1 MGYCKPNQMEK
12 WIDQWGNDLIGGYRK
27 STELN
32 IAPCNLML
40 CWGMGGSGIGGRI
53 IADITNHQGKK
64 PVIASGGYRLPCWVN
79 RNVLFVSV
87 SYSGNTEETI
97 NAFEQAIKTGA
108 KVVVLTSGGQL
119 KKFAD
124 QYQLEQL
131 QLQGGRAPRANIGE
145 ILGALM
151 GIAEKAH
158 IIDIDYTY
166 IQKLTEEINT
176 SLDQQFK
183 SLDQITPLTE
193 HKNIYIV
200 VPEKFSGVGL
210 RWVTQLNENAKI
222 PAQTL
227 ILPEMN
233 HNFIV
238 GRITQPSLF
247 ILVSAEQFETRRE
260 LKRKSVT
267 RKVLLQESK
276 NIQVEELKISG
287 SDFISTYIHM
297 LVWGD
302 IFSIKMAEKLDED
315 PLPIEM
321 IDKLKMMMKGEG

>member
-1 MGYCKPNQMEK
+1 MGYCKDNIMEK
-12 WIDQWGNDLIGGYRK
+12 WINQWGEDLSSGYRK
-27 STELN
+27 SAELT
-32 IAPCNLML
+32 IDPCSLML

-53 IADITNHQGKK
+53 ITDIANHQGRK
-64 PVIASGGYRLPCWVN
+64 PVISSGGYRLPNWVN

-97 NAFEQAIKTGA
+97 NAFEQAVKTGA
-108 KVVVLTSGGQL
+108 KILVLTSGGEL

-124 QYQLEQL
+124 QYQLEML
-131 QLQGGRAPRANIGE
+131 QLQSGRAPRANIGE
-145 ILGALM
+145 IMGVML

-158 IIDIDYTY
+158 ILDIDRLY
-166 IQKLTEEINT
+166 IQKLTEEINQA
-176 SLDQQFK
+176 LDQPFDW
-183 SLDQITPLTE
+183 LDRISQQARQR
-193 HKNIYIV
+193 NIFIV
-200 VPEKFSGVGL
+200 VPEKFSAVGL

-247 ILVSAEQFETRRE
+247 IFLTPEKFETRRE
-260 LKRKSVT
+260 IKRKSVT
-267 RKVLLQESK
+267 RKVLLQEHD
-276 NIQVEELKISG
+276 NLKIEEIKITG
-287 SDFISTYIHM
+287 FDYISTYIKM
-297 LVWGD
+297 LVQGD
-302 IFSIKMAEKLDED
+302 VFSLKMAERLDED

-321 IDKLKMMMKGEG
+321 IDKLKKMMKGEN